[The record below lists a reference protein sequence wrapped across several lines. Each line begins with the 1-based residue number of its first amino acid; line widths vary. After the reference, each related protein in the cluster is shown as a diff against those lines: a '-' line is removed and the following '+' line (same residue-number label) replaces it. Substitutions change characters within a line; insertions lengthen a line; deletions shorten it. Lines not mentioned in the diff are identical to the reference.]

1 MRRSRQSLYYLAGYL
16 LPTGLGLLLAPS
28 LVLRLLFS
36 NGDYGDVMPRFAGAV
51 IFALGILIVQI
62 IRLRIDTLYTT
73 AIFARVFLSA
83 CMIGFYLY
91 SRDPFFLVV
100 LAVIVAGLTW
110 TSVSYW
116 LDRRGR
122 ASMSRQ

>member
-16 LPTGLGLLLAPS
+16 LPTGLGLLLVPR
-28 LVLRLLFS
+28 LVLRILLS

-62 IRLRIDTLYTT
+62 IRQRVDTLYTA
-73 AIFARVFLSA
+73 AIVARLFLSA
-83 CMIGFYLY
+83 CMVGFYLY
-91 SRDPFFLVV
+91 SRDPFFVVV
-100 LAVIVAGLTW
+100 LAVIVVGLTW

-116 LDRRGR
+116 RDKEGR
-122 ASMSRQ
+122 DHA